1 MFGQDSPANDQLN
14 AIVNDLELTYNKALE
29 YLKENEHEKVI
40 KIFEHFFKGDL
51 EMKEKVASALSGK
64 EEFDQDQLMKMT
76 QIGGYYT
83 NHNIN
88 LFDKITDRLVD
99 MFKDAMDVMELDM
112 DEGSRQSFN
121 AHRTIRRYEIQLEK
135 LMAPID
141 TYQGSMYTSLIESY
155 KIVQERREQNLKE
168 ITKQVILQ
176 EEKLQEKMMGG
187 QF

>member
-1 MFGQDSPANDQLN
+1 MIGQGSQEDELLQ
-14 AIVNDLELTYNKALE
+14 IYKDLELTYDKAVE
-29 YLKENEHEKVI
+29 FLKENEHDRVI
-40 KIFEHFFKGDL
+40 KIFEHFFRGDL
-51 EMKEKVASALSGK
+51 EMKEKVASALTGQV
-64 EEFDQDQLMKMT
+64 EFDQDRLMKIT
-76 QIGGYYT
+76 QIGGYYS
-83 NHNIN
+83 NFHIM
-88 LFDKITDRLVD
+88 LFDQITDRLVD

-155 KIVQERREQNLKE
+155 KIVQERRDQNLEE

-176 EEKLQEKMMGG
+176 EAKLQEKMMGG
-187 QF
+187 QL